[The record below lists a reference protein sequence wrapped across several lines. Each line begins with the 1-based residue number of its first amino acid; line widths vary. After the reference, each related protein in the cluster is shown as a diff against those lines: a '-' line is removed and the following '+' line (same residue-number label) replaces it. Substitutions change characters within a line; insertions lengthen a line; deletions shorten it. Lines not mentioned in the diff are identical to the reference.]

1 MNEPSQKLLKD
12 VAALAVKYKPDQW
25 EALAVWLDDPA
36 RRDVIRQM
44 LREFAA
50 ISREAPRP
58 ARTRAR
64 TKTRRPKGTQ
74 QVAVRA
80 EIEALRRE
88 QPERADLLE
97 EVWIKLRDRE
107 LLPTITSIR
116 SFASLL
122 GTKKITATRRDRAID
137 ELMRV
142 LLELNEDAL
151 EQRMREVAV
160 EDRKLGEE
168 YSDWVRLILGRS
180 PGGGASDG

>member
-1 MNEPSQKLLKD
+1 
-12 VAALAVKYKPDQW
+12 
-25 EALAVWLDDPA
+25 
-36 RRDVIRQM
+36 M
-44 LREFAA
+44 LREFAE
-50 ISREAPRP
+50 ISSEAPRP
-58 ARTRAR
+58 ARTRGR
-64 TKTRRPKGTQ
+64 PKTRRTKGTER
-74 QVAVRA
+74 VSIRA
-80 EIEALRRE
+80 EIDALRQQ

-107 LLPTITSIR
+107 LLPTVTSIR

-160 EDRKLGEE
+160 EDRNLGEE

-180 PGGGASDG
+180 PGGAATGD